1 MQYSFLASYALI
13 IFALWYSRREHFGL
27 EKQILTNSIL
37 AMVQLGLLGYALVY
51 LFKISHPSLL
61 FFVLLGMVVFGA
73 YTAKKRTHVGN
84 ESFKVAFY
92 TLGTSSGIVY
102 LSMMAFG
109 VIHMVPHEMIPIGG
123 MIIGNALN
131 VYTQSIDR
139 FKGEV
144 KNTVE
149 TIEGMV
155 ALGAPLKDALSM
167 AAKASVKAAMIPTL
181 NMLQTVGIIHIPG
194 ITTGMLLAGA
204 DPLKAVSYQLAVM
217 YMMVAVSLLAAAFSV
232 LFSYRYIFEALYG
245 NRVVEHQI
253 SL

>member
-1 MQYSFLASYALI
+1 MEYSFLASYLLI
-13 IFALWYSRREHFGL
+13 VFALWYSRREHFGL
-27 EKQILTNSIL
+27 EKQILTTSIL

-51 LFKISHPSLL
+51 LFKIAHPSLL
-61 FFVLLGMVVFGA
+61 FFVLLAMVTFGA
-73 YTAKKRTHVGN
+73 YTAKKRTPLGEH
-84 ESFKVAFY
+84 SFRIAFF
-92 TLGTSSGIVY
+92 TLGASSGIVF

-131 VYTQSIDR
+131 VYTQSIER

-155 ALGAPLKDALSM
+155 ALGAPLKEALGFAS
-167 AAKASVKAAMIPTL
+167 KASVKASMIPTL

-204 DPLKAVSYQLAVM
+204 DPLKAISYQLAVM
-217 YMMVAVSLLAAAFSV
+217 YMMVAVSLLAAVFSV
-232 LFSYRYIFEALYG
+232 MFSYRYIFGAVF
-245 NRVVEHQI
+245 NAKPVP
-253 SL
+253 

>member
-13 IFALWYSRREHFGL
+13 IFALWYSRKEHFGL

-61 FFVLLGMVVFGA
+61 FFVLLGMLLFGA
-73 YTAKKRTHVGN
+73 YTAKKRTPLGN
-84 ESFKVAFY
+84 ESFRIAFY
-92 TLGTSSGIVY
+92 TLGASSGIVFA
-102 LSMMAFG
+102 SMMVFG
-109 VIHMVPHEMIPIGG
+109 VIHMVPNEMIPIGG

-131 VYTQSIDR
+131 IYTQSIER

-144 KNTVE
+144 NNTKE
-149 TIEGMV
+149 TIEGMI
-155 ALGAPLKDALSM
+155 ALGASLKEALSFASK
-167 AAKASVKAAMIPTL
+167 AAVKAAMIPTL

-204 DPLKAVSYQLAVM
+204 DPLTAISYQLAVM

-232 LFSYRYIFEALYG
+232 LFSYRMIFTA
-245 NRVVEHQI
+245 I
-253 SL
+253 FSKS

>member
-1 MQYSFLASYALI
+1 MHYSFLASYALI
-13 IFALWYSRREHFGL
+13 LFALWYSRREYFGL
-27 EKQILTNSIL
+27 EKQILTNSVL

-61 FFVLLGMVVFGA
+61 FFVLFGMVLFGA
-73 YTAKKRTHVGN
+73 YTAKKRSPLGS
-84 ESFKVAFY
+84 ESFRIAFY
-92 TLGTSSGIVY
+92 TLGASSGIVFAC
-102 LSMMAFG
+102 MMVFG

-131 VYTQSIDR
+131 VYTQSIER

-144 KNTVE
+144 KNTAE
-149 TIEGMV
+149 TIEGMI
-155 ALGAPLKDALSM
+155 ALGASLKEALSF

-204 DPLKAVSYQLAVM
+204 DPLSAVSYQLAVM

-232 LFSYRYIFEALYG
+232 LFSYRIIFTAVYSK
-245 NRVVEHQI
+245 V
-253 SL
+253 